1 MLKAGAKQEI
11 KVTFQPDEAKV
22 TVCTCVFNF
31 SEGNKTHQ
39 RVLKMSG
46 IGKFP
51 FVSINHERLDFEQ
64 LTVGKELS
72 KSVTLRNYSLVP
84 AEYTLEAVNDDGKDD
99 SIRLS
104 NMHGTIAPGASATIV
119 VTFCPSIVGQ
129 FTSRQYAINV
139 KGGNQLKLV
148 TIGQSNGVDVALSTK
163 SIHFGEVQLTH
174 STNRLLNIINDS
186 DQATSFQFF
195 NDRTNMFSF
204 SKVEGTIQPHS

>member
-1 MLKAGAKQEI
+1 M
-11 KVTFQPDEAKV
+11 
-22 TVCTCVFNF
+22 
-31 SEGNKTHQ
+31 Q

-72 KSVTLRNYSLVP
+72 KSVTLRNYSLVR
-84 AEYTLEAVNDDGKDD
+84 AEYTLESVNDDGKDD
-99 SIRLS
+99 SIKLS
-104 NMHGTIAPGASATIV
+104 NMHGEIAPGGSATIV

-129 FTSRQYAINV
+129 FTSRQYSINI

-148 TIGQSNGVDVALSTK
+148 TVGQSNGVDVALSTK

-186 DQATSFQFF
+186 DQATSF
-195 NDRTNMFSF
+195 
-204 SKVEGTIQPHS
+204 